1 MSSGR
6 RSSAVVA
13 PNAELNVDLGVLLA
27 LPLESVAV
35 RAILATLGCVLL
47 VRMLLRLGL
56 RAPSVRVATALA
68 PAAAVGGVLL
78 FTWGSLHLPSL
89 MLPVEAAGALP
100 IPVRDG
106 YLHFAPI
113 AAPLLVGVWG
123 SVAAVRLWRRGR
135 RVRAARRHALLAR
148 RQGIASPAVQAVTD
162 RLAAHLRV
170 PAPAVAILPT
180 CPGGALVVGSRR
192 PVVLIGQD
200 LLDRLDD
207 AELEGVLAHE
217 LAHVRRR
224 DNLVSAV
231 LGAVR
236 DLTFFVP
243 GGGWAVRQL
252 HREREL
258 AADQVAV
265 AATQRPGA
273 LASGLLKVI
282 EAGPRSHPC
291 AALAPGGSLV
301 DRVRVLVDDSPPV
314 TSRRRSVEAV
324 AVTGTVVV
332 AMSAALVVPTV
343 LTGADH
349 ERDAV
354 AVVWSARSPSAET
367 AAGDAA
373 LPARAFEIYRRN
385 NLDVGQPDIGG
396 YAQLDERSYENRPST
411 LRACAADDGSCPAPR
426 RRVGLGLQPRP
437 DIRVDHELTNR
448 WQEATPVMSR
458 SGDGFGVYVLSR
470 ADDETL
476 VGAVSPE

>member
-1 MSSGR
+1 M
-6 RSSAVVA
+6 
-13 PNAELNVDLGVLLA
+13 DLGVLLA

-35 RAILATLGCVLL
+35 RAILATLGCMLL
-47 VRMLLRLGL
+47 VRALLRVGL

-68 PAAAVGGVLL
+68 PAAAVGGVLV

-113 AAPLLVGVWG
+113 AAPLLVGLWA

-135 RVRAARRHALLAR
+135 RFRSARRHALLAR
-148 RQGIASPAVQAVTD
+148 RQGTAAPALQAVTD
-162 RLAAHLRV
+162 RLAAQLRV
-170 PAPAVAILPT
+170 PAPAVAVLPS
-180 CPGGALVVGSRR
+180 CPGGALVVGTRR

-200 LLDRLDD
+200 LLDQLDE

-265 AATQRPGA
+265 KVTRRPGA

-282 EAGPRSHPC
+282 EAGPRLSHPC

-301 DRVRVLVDDSPPV
+301 DRVRVLVDDAPPV
-314 TSRRRSVEAV
+314 TSRRRSVESV
-324 AVTGTVVV
+324 AVTGSVVV

-343 LTGADH
+343 LTGDDH
-349 ERDAV
+349 QRDAV
-354 AVVWSARSPSAET
+354 AVVWSARTPGSA
-367 AAGDAA
+367 AADADVVTR
-373 LPARAFEIYRRN
+373 PARAFEIYRRN
-385 NLDVGQPDIGG
+385 NLDVATPETGG

-411 LRACAADDGSCPAPR
+411 LRACAADDRTCPAPP

-437 DIRVDHELTNR
+437 DIRVDHELTGR
-448 WQEATPVMSR
+448 WQEATPVMSGR
-458 SGDGFGVYVLSR
+458 SGDGFGVYMLAR
-470 ADDETL
+470 NAEDARR
-476 VGAVSPE
+476 GAVAAE

>member
-1 MSSGR
+1 M
-6 RSSAVVA
+6 
-13 PNAELNVDLGVLLA
+13 DLGVLLA

-35 RAILATLGCVLL
+35 RAILATLGSMIL
-47 VRMLLRLGL
+47 VRTLLRVGL

-68 PAAAVGGVLL
+68 PGTAVVGVLVL
-78 FTWGSLHLPSL
+78 TWGSLHLPSL

-113 AAPLLVGVWG
+113 AAPLLVGVWA

-135 RVRAARRHALLAR
+135 RFRSARLHALLAR
-148 RQGIASPAVQAVTD
+148 REGTASPALQAVTD
-162 RLAAHLRV
+162 RLAAQLRV
-170 PAPAVAILPT
+170 PAPAVAVLPS
-180 CPGGALVVGSRR
+180 CPGGALVVGTRH
-192 PVVLIGQD
+192 PVVLIGRD
-200 LLDRLDD
+200 LMAQLDD

-224 DNLVSAV
+224 DNLVSGV
-231 LGAVR
+231 LGALR

-265 AATQRPGA
+265 KVTQRPGA
-273 LASGLLKVI
+273 LASGLLKVV
-282 EAGPRSHPC
+282 EAGPRPSHPC

-301 DRVRVLVDDSPPV
+301 DRVRILVDDAPPV
-314 TSRRRSVEAV
+314 TARRRGVEAV
-324 AVTGTVVV
+324 AVTGTVMV
-332 AMSAALVVPTV
+332 AMSAALVVPTA

-349 ERDAV
+349 QRDAV
-354 AVVWSARSPSAET
+354 AVVWSARTPSV
-367 AAGDAA
+367 AGDTAGEVA
-373 LPARAFEIYRRN
+373 RPARAFSVYRRN
-385 NLDVGQPDIGG
+385 NLDVAQPEAGG

-411 LRACAADDGSCPAPR
+411 LRSCAAEDGTCPAPQ

-437 DIRVDHELTNR
+437 DIRVDHELTSR
-448 WQEATPVMSR
+448 WQDATPVMSGR

-470 ADDETL
+470 ADDEAL
-476 VGAVSPE
+476 VGAVAAE